1 MDPFWERRRRNML
14 RLTANDVKDKSLFIG
29 TPMYASKCHGKYLY
43 SVLSLVDL
51 CNRVGIRTV
60 FSSICNESL
69 VQRSRNYIV
78 DEFLRSQF
86 SHMIFLDTDIEFPPE
101 YVLTL
106 LLSGKDLI
114 GAPYPNKT
122 IDWEQVRNVVL
133 SGHDKNLA
141 SVAGERTHH
150 GGWGDVVETNVLTTG
165 FMLIGRDML
174 ERLIVAYPEYSYKPD
189 HLGLANF
196 NGKRRIQLFFSSEID
211 PDTNV
216 LVSEYEFFCRL
227 WRKIGGKIYVCPW
240 MVLNHI
246 GHHKF

>member
-1 MDPFWERRRRNML
+1 ML
-14 RLTANDVKDKSLFIG
+14 KFATEDLKGKSLFIG

-43 SVLSLVDL
+43 SVLSLVAL
-51 CNRVGIRTV
+51 CNQIGVRTV

-86 SHMIFLDTDIEFPPE
+86 SHMIFIDGDIEFPPE

-114 GAPYPNKT
+114 GAPYANKNFS
-122 IDWEQVRNVVL
+122 WEQVRNIVL
-133 SGHDKNLA
+133 SGHSENLN
-141 SVAGERTHH
+141 SVAGQMSYH
-150 GGWGDVVETNVLTTG
+150 GKLGDVVETNVLTTG
-165 FMLIGRDML
+165 FMLIGRNML
-174 ERLIVAYPEYSYKPD
+174 ERLIIAYPEYSYKPD
-189 HLGLANF
+189 HLGLTSF
-196 NGKRRIQLFFSSEID
+196 NGKRRIQMFFSSEID
-211 PDTNV
+211 PDTQT

-227 WRKIGGKIYVCPW
+227 WIKIGGKIYICPW

-246 GHHKF
+246 GPHKF